1 MNTMKMK
8 NTNQYKKSWEGGGNC
23 GHKIFTCW
31 VEEGDI
37 LKTISYV
44 ELFMDTMK
52 MKDNFCNGCQ
62 YKKQKSQDEG
72 GNNAYK
78 IFISRV
84 EEGNIPNTISYPEL
98 FMTTMKMKINYCNEC
113 QYEMQ
118 KYWDGGGSNAHKI
131 FMSQVEEGIIPN
143 AISYVKLLMTTMKM
157 INFCSGHQY
166 EMCWRRE

>member
-62 YKKQKSQDEG
+62 YEMQKSQQ
-72 GNNAYK
+72 K
-78 IFISRV
+78 IKSKENKQPVAVI
-84 EEGNIPNTISYPEL
+84 
-98 FMTTMKMKINYCNEC
+98 
-113 QYEMQ
+113 
-118 KYWDGGGSNAHKI
+118 YWS
-131 FMSQVEEGIIPN
+131 
-143 AISYVKLLMTTMKM
+143 
-157 INFCSGHQY
+157 
-166 EMCWRRE
+166 